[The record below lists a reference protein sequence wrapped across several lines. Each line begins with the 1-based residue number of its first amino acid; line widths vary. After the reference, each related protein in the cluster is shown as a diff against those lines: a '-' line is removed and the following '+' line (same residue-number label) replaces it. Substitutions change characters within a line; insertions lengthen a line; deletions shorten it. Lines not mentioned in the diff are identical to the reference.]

1 MFCIILIEVIKKNLA
16 FSTSFVV
23 NHKNGT
29 VIIKMRADEMSR
41 RRAVCHGHTY
51 IDGHGSRVS
60 WRLLLTI
67 QARVT
72 AVSHVIPAHQL
83 ILPDDGYDTLLYF

>member
-1 MFCIILIEVIKKNLA
+1 MLRIVVIKLIRKNLA
-16 FSTSFVV
+16 FSTSFIV

-41 RRAVCHGHTY
+41 RRAVCHG
-51 IDGHGSRVS
+51 SRVS

-67 QARVT
+67 RARIT
-72 AVSHVIPAHQL
+72 AVNHVIPAHQL